1 MTPRSRWA
9 ALASA
14 IGALLIGLPTAAQ
27 GDPSPTEAPP
37 TTGTT
42 PGVPGFPGIPGFNC
56 AAPTSGNS
64 TSTTLTTGTTT
75 PSTSGT
81 TLPASIPSTSPAL
94 NGTPS
99 FPVGTTPTAGGIAS
113 PPLPCID
120 AAGNVY
126 IFYVITVTNT
136 TTTTTTPITAPILA
150 ANGSLSVT
158 GDPPSGFGSPASS
171 ARKFGSTSAAK
182 TGKSKAKS
190 RKSGKSKAGRRRLIC
205 VAPVSKQ
212 AGTHASRPTNK
223 RAPRTQGK
231 ARVHLMFACRSV

>member
-1 MTPRSRWA
+1 MTARPRRA

-27 GDPSPTEAPP
+27 AETSPTEASP

-56 AAPTSGNS
+56 AAPTPGNS
-64 TSTTLTTGTTT
+64 TSTTVTTGTTT
-75 PSTSGT
+75 P
-81 TLPASIPSTSPAL
+81 ASSPSTSPAL

-150 ANGSLSVT
+150 ANGSLSVN
-158 GDPPSGFGSPASS
+158 GDLPGGFGTPASS
-171 ARKFGSTSAAK
+171 ATKFGNTSAAK
-182 TGKSKAKS
+182 TGKSGAKSGKS
-190 RKSGKSKAGRRRLIC
+190 RKSKGGQRKLIC
-205 VAPVSKQ
+205 VAPTSKR
-212 AGTHASRPTNK
+212 AGTHASKPTNK
-223 RAPRTQGK
+223 RGKSTQGK
-231 ARVHLMFACRSV
+231 VPVHLMFACRSV